1 MKFILQFSIDF
12 SYSNPRFS
20 NSSCPNQFLVEEEQ
34 ELLTLNLLRD
44 QNLKLPFPLLLFLSP
59 LSLSPLFFL
68 SAWRVCVREKNQTP
82 TPLYK

>member
-20 NSSCPNQFLVEEEQ
+20 NSSYPNQFLVEEEQ

-59 LSLSPLFFL
+59 LSLSSLL
-68 SAWRVCVREKNQTP
+68 SLCVACVCEREKSNP
-82 TPLYK
+82 HPVI

>member
-59 LSLSPLFFL
+59 LSLSSLL
-68 SAWRVCVREKNQTP
+68 SLCVACVCEREKSNP
-82 TPLYK
+82 HPLI